1 MLKWAAI
8 TFGIGILLIW
18 FEYSMAKK
26 KKEGITWTDK
36 QRMVGIF
43 WVSVAMSA
51 LVAALI
57 WMAG

>member
-8 TFGIGILLIW
+8 TFGIGMLIILLEW
-18 FEYSMAKK
+18 HMARK

-36 QRMVGIF
+36 QRMNGIF

-51 LVAALI
+51 LVAGLI